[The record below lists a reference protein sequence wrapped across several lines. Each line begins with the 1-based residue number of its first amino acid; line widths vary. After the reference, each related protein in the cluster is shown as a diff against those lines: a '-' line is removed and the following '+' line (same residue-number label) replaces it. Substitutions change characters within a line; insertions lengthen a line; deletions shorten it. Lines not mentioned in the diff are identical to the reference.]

1 MDIEIKTTKIKWTN
15 RQLCVVYYFETNKDV
30 KAQQLTCLICSA
42 LFCFDI

>member
-30 KAQQLTCLICSA
+30 KAQQ
-42 LFCFDI
+42 